1 MNIELIDTHTHL
13 YVDSFDKDI
22 EQVIQRAME
31 NNISKFYL
39 PAIDSETHE
48 AMLALEKKYEGT
60 CISMMGLHPCSVKE
74 NYHEEL
80 DVVKRWLDKRSFVAI
95 GEIGLDYY
103 WDTTFRDQQIES
115 FRIQMEWAL
124 EKNIPIVI
132 HSRNSMDETIALV
145 QEYSSKGLRGIFH
158 CFSGT
163 EEQARQVI
171 ETGFYLGIGG
181 VLTYKKS
188 GLAEAIQDLP
198 LERMVL
204 ETDSPYL
211 SPVPFRGKRNESSY
225 LRYIADKLAELKQV
239 SLEEVAR
246 QTTMNA
252 QNIFGN

>member
-13 YVDSFDKDI
+13 YVDSFDTDI

-31 NNISKFYL
+31 NNIRRFYL

-48 AMLALEKKYEGT
+48 AMIALEKKYEGT

-80 DVVKRWLDKRSFVAI
+80 EVVKNWLDKRSFVAI

-103 WDTTFRDQQIES
+103 WDTSFKDQQIES
-115 FRIQMEWAL
+115 FHIQIEWAL

-132 HSRNSMDETIALV
+132 HSRNSMDETIAVV
-145 QEYSSKGLRGIFH
+145 QQYVSKGLRGIFH

-163 EEQARQVI
+163 EEQAKQVI
-171 ETGFYLGIGG
+171 EAGFYLGIGG

-188 GLAEAIQDLP
+188 GLAEAIQHIP

-204 ETDSPYL
+204 ETDAPYL
-211 SPVPFRGKRNESSY
+211 APVPFRGKRNESSY
-225 LRYIADKLAELKQV
+225 LRYVADKLAEVKRV

-246 QTTMNA
+246 QTTLNA